1 MRCATHKVFVILHHQ
16 PKAMSS
22 KEKILQQCNRWCE
35 NTLMETLDIQFIDA
49 GDGFLKASMPVNP
62 RVHQPMGLLHGGA
75 SAALAES
82 VGSAASMMYADPET
96 QEVRGIEISLN
107 HVKAKR
113 EGMIFGTAQIL
124 HKGRT
129 VHLWEIRIVDEQDNL
144 VSHCK
149 LTNIVITRKK

>member
-1 MRCATHKVFVILHHQ
+1 MAFDKD
-16 PKAMSS
+16 KM
-22 KEKILQQCNRWCE
+22 LQQCNQWCKD
-35 NTLMETLDIQFIDA
+35 TLMETLEIKFIDA
-49 GDGFLKASMPVNP
+49 GEGFLKASMPVNP

-82 VGSAASMMYADPET
+82 VGSAASMMYVNPAE
-96 QEVRGIEISLN
+96 EEIRGIEISLN

-113 EGMIFGTAQIL
+113 EGMVYGTAKIL

-129 VHLWEIRIVDEQDNL
+129 VHLWEIRIVDEQDHL

-149 LTNIVITRKK
+149 LTNIVIARRK